1 MKVFNE
7 GKTTSFV
14 FNKKDIKQI
23 EYLLE
28 NKSMYFSK
36 KDFFTFKKIIIE
48 NGKTVILK

>member
-14 FNKKDIKQI
+14 FNKKDNKQI

-28 NKSMYFSK
+28 NKSMYFSNR
-36 KDFFTFKKIIIE
+36 DLFSFKKITIE
-48 NGKTVILK
+48 NGKTVILT